1 MAKQQQTNTAAATK
15 ASSRKRTVRVDATGE
30 AHINATF
37 NNIII
42 SLTNMAGQVI
52 SWSSA
57 GKMGFRGSKKN
68 TPYAAQMAASDCGKV
83 AHEAGLRKVKVYVKG
98 PGAGRESA
106 IRTLAASGIEV
117 TEIMDI
123 TPIPHNGCRPPKR
136 RRV

>member
-1 MAKQQQTNTAAATK
+1 MAKSVKKKSKVNVESVGQ
-15 ASSRKRTVRVDATGE
+15 
-30 AHINATF
+30 AHIQATF

-42 SLTNMAGQVI
+42 SLTNNSGQVI

-68 TPYAAQMAASDCGKV
+68 TPYAAQLAAEDCAKT
-83 AHEAGLRKVKVYVKG
+83 AFDAGLRRVKVYVKG

-106 IRTLAASGIEV
+106 IRTIHNTGIIVSEIIDV
-117 TEIMDI
+117 T
-123 TPIPHNGCRPPKR
+123 PLPHNGCRPPKK